1 MLMIEVTLGII
12 SIITALIGVFAK
24 LLDISKTLKQ
34 SDVES
39 AKREERQN
47 ARLDALEKKVDL
59 HNHYGKKFESC
70 DKNIALIRK
79 DITYMKKDI
88 NKLQNKT
95 QSINYK

>member
-1 MLMIEVTLGII
+1 MIELILGII

-24 LLDISKTLKQ
+24 LLDISKTIKKA
-34 SDVES
+34 DIES

-79 DITYMKKDI
+79 DLSYMKKDI

-95 QSINYK
+95 QCINYK